1 MAITSTSS
9 IWRNGV
15 PGKRALIVMAATGA
29 TVVALSTAVSPSLMG
44 KAAAASCPWVGS
56 TAPVNQRVEEVMAAM
71 SQTQELQLVYGA
83 SGSYVGNVPAIAALC
98 IPSINLQDGP
108 QGVGDGLSGVTQL
121 PAPVAAAASWDTS
134 LEQQYGS
141 VVGSEE
147 AGKGANVNL
156 GPTVNIVRDPRW
168 GRAFEA
174 FGEDPYLA
182 GQMAAD
188 YVQGVQSQGIIDQ
201 VKHYAVYNNETNR
214 NTSSDDSVVQER
226 AMQEIYMPAFQTAVN
241 AGADSAMCAYS
252 WPNGSP
258 ACQQDYLL
266 GDLDNR
272 FGFQG
277 FVTSDWS
284 ATQSTAPAIEAG

>member
-1 MAITSTSS
+1 MANSRTSS

-15 PGKRALIVMAATGA
+15 AGRRALSALAATA
-29 TVVALSTAVSPSLMG
+29 FTAVALSPVVSPSLKA

-71 SQTQELQLVYGA
+71 SQTQELQLVYGT

-98 IPSINLQDGP
+98 IPSVNLQDGP

-121 PAPVAAAASWDTS
+121 PAPVAAASSWDTS
-134 LEQQYGS
+134 LEQQYGT

-168 GRAFEA
+168 GRAFES

-182 GQMAAD
+182 GQMAAA
-188 YVQGVQSQGIIDQ
+188 YVQGVQS
-201 VKHYAVYNNETNR
+201 
-214 NTSSDDSVVQER
+214 
-226 AMQEIYMPAFQTAVN
+226 
-241 AGADSAMCAYS
+241 
-252 WPNGSP
+252 
-258 ACQQDYLL
+258 
-266 GDLDNR
+266 
-272 FGFQG
+272 
-277 FVTSDWS
+277 
-284 ATQSTAPAIEAG
+284 